1 MKKRKRAFADTDQTK
16 LSCIQIQALELLH
29 ADTKEMKEKY
39 GTRVVK

>member
-16 LSCIQIQALELLH
+16 LSQIQTRALELLH